1 MNVRL
6 WIKDCFEMRVSVPT
20 GKFQQSVG
28 AISCKLFKDNKS
40 KKKSARR
47 VTGSAKSTSICSPT
61 QRNSNKDIQHNI

>member
-6 WIKDCFEMRVSVPT
+6 WIKDCFEMTVSVPS

-28 AISCKLFKDNKS
+28 AFSCKHFKDDKS

-47 VTGSAKSTSICSPT
+47 VTRPAKSTSICSPA
-61 QRNSNKDIQHNI
+61 QRNSNKDI